1 MSVDI
6 YISTAHKV
14 LNSRAEARWASYV
27 IMKTMFPPVH
37 YQNVFVTTQNG
48 FVATQAL
55 GHIMYLMYTELL

>member
-1 MSVDI
+1 M
-6 YISTAHKV
+6 